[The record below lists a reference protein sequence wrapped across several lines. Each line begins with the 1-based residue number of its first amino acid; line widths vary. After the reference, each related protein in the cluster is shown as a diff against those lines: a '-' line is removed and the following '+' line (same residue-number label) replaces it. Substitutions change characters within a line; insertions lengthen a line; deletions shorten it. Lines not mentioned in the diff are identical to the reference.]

1 MTQQDILQMVEEM
14 RSMDIPE
21 KIIDI
26 FVKEAVGGD

>member
-1 MTQQDILQMVEEM
+1 MTRQDIMQMVKEM

-26 FVKEAVGGD
+26 FVKEATRDD

>member
-1 MTQQDILQMVEEM
+1 MTQQDIFQMVEEM

-26 FVKEAVGGD
+26 FVKEAAGDD

>member
-1 MTQQDILQMVEEM
+1 MTQQDVIQMVKEM

-26 FVKEAVGGD
+26 FVKEATKDD

>member
-1 MTQQDILQMVEEM
+1 MTQQDIMQMVKEM

-26 FVKEAVGGD
+26 FVKEATRDE

>member
-1 MTQQDILQMVEEM
+1 MTQQDIMQMVKEM

-26 FVKEAVGGD
+26 FVKEATRDD

>member
-1 MTQQDILQMVEEM
+1 MTQQDIIQMVKEL

-26 FVKEAVGGD
+26 FVKEATKDD

>member
-1 MTQQDILQMVEEM
+1 MTQQDILQMVKEM

-26 FVKEAVGGD
+26 FVKEAAGDD